1 MLVSLTALTARESF
15 DGQGAVRPCSLP
27 LVFAAYAYLAASAE
41 NEQEASWSARS
52 PLLFMCSALAAL
64 EGLVLRELREA
75 YFRDHGRPAEAQI
88 RVLGARDDCMMYLSH
103 V

>member
-1 MLVSLTALTARESF
+1 MLVSLTAMLSREIF

-52 PLLFMCSALAAL
+52 PLLFMQLSRPSFCESYERRIFETTGSHSRAQMAL
-64 EGLVLRELREA
+64 V
-75 YFRDHGRPAEAQI
+75 
-88 RVLGARDDCMMYLSH
+88 VTARRT
-103 V
+103 